1 MCMRGHGWPG
11 CEGEAG
17 MLVPCLR
24 RWLLRKTS
32 LATFTWMLPESTP
45 RAPPQQPR
53 HGPWASAVGPTLLLS
68 TDLATG
74 IRVSSP
80 GGCWSLPGRSP
91 AGTAQGPLLNRDEVR
106 GPTAATPFNSI
117 STNSLLSPRPQ
128 CRPEGVG
135 LEV

>member
-1 MCMRGHGWPG
+1 
-11 CEGEAG
+11 

-74 IRVSSP
+74 VRVSSP
-80 GGCWSLPGRSP
+80 CP
-91 AGTAQGPLLNRDEVR
+91 APAVAVAAGPYQVAALLGQLK
-106 GPTAATPFNSI
+106 GPS
-117 STNSLLSPRPQ
+117 
-128 CRPEGVG
+128 
-135 LEV
+135 